1 MIHSMTGYAAASREF
16 SYGVLNLELRSVNH
30 RYLDIQFRLPDE
42 LRGVESQLREVL
54 AARFGRGKIDC
65 RATFAT
71 GAGAGKA
78 LHLNEGL
85 MLELVAL
92 AAKVRGVLPDA
103 GNLRAADVLRWPGML
118 GADTVPVAE
127 LQQACRELLTRTIDE
142 LAATRQREGER
153 LKALLLERIAAMEA
167 RIAGVAPRIPQVVAA
182 FREKL
187 AGRLKEALAGGD
199 DERIRQEVALFAT
212 KIDVDEELSR
222 LSTHVAETKRVL
234 AAGGAAGKRLDFL
247 MQEMNREANTL
258 GSKSADTAVSQ
269 TALELKVLI
278 EQMREQVQN
287 IE

>member
-1 MIHSMTGYAAASREF
+1 MIHSMTGYASASREF

-42 LRGVESQLREVL
+42 LRSVESQLREVL
-54 AARFGRGKIDC
+54 AARFARGKVDC
-65 RATFAT
+65 RAGFAT

-78 LHLNEGL
+78 LHLNEDL
-85 MLELVAL
+85 MREVAAL
-92 AAKVRGVLPDA
+92 AARVRSVLPDA
-103 GNLRAADVLRWPGML
+103 ADLRTADILRWPGML
-118 GADTVPVAE
+118 GSDALPVEE
-127 LQQACRELLTRTIDE
+127 LQQACRELLGRAIED
-142 LAATRQREGER
+142 LAATRRREGER
-153 LKALLLERIAAMEA
+153 LKSLLLERIAAMESH
-167 RIAGVAPRIPQVVAA
+167 IAGVAPRIPQAVAA

-187 AGRLKEALAGGD
+187 GARLKDALAGGD
-199 DERIRQEVALFAT
+199 DERVRQEVALFAT

-222 LSTHVAETKRVL
+222 LTTHVAETKRVL

-258 GSKSADTAVSQ
+258 GSKSADTTVSQ

>member
-65 RATFAT
+65 RATFAA

-78 LHLNEGL
+78 LHLNENL
-85 MLELVAL
+85 MHELAAL

-103 GNLRAADVLRWPGML
+103 GGLRAADVLRWPGML
-118 GADTVPVAE
+118 GADTVPVEE
-127 LQQACRELLTRTIDE
+127 LQQACRELLAKAISE

-167 RIAGVAPRIPQVVAA
+167 HIAGVAPRIPQAVAA

-199 DERIRQEVALFAT
+199 DERLRQEVALFAT

-222 LSTHVAETKRVL
+222 LSTHVTETKRVL
-234 AAGGAAGKRLDFL
+234 ASGGAAGKRLDFL

-258 GSKSADTAVSQ
+258 GSKSADAAVSQ
-269 TALELKVLI
+269 AALELKVLI

>member
-16 SYGVLNLELRSVNH
+16 AYGVLNLELRSVNH

-78 LHLNEGL
+78 LHLNEDL
-85 MLELVAL
+85 MRELVAL

-103 GNLRAADVLRWPGML
+103 GGLRAADVLRWPGML
-118 GADTVPVAE
+118 GADTVPAAE
-127 LQQACRELLTRTIDE
+127 LQQACRELLTETVDE

-167 RIAGVAPRIPQVVAA
+167 HIAGVAPRIPQAVAA

-199 DERIRQEVALFAT
+199 DERIRQEVALFAS

-222 LSTHVAETKRVL
+222 LSTHVTETKRVL
-234 AAGGAAGKRLDFL
+234 ASGGAAGKRLDFL

-258 GSKSADTAVSQ
+258 GSKSADGAVSQ
-269 TALELKVLI
+269 AALELKVLI